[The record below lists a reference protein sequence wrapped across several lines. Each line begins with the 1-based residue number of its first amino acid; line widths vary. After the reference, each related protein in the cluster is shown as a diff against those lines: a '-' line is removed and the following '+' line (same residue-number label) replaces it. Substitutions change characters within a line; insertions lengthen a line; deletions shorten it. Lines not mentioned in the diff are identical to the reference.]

1 MVGKEHGSIQQHT
14 GNFEVKNRT
23 NKMASRK
30 RKTGNESGFDLVI
43 KPIPRTIRAALSQKK
58 DDDTPDGIML
68 NALHDAYGIDTEDR
82 SLYRKFI
89 TELMQNL
96 SRLVTGGKSNRTFE
110 PDFDTFFTLVV
121 RSINSC
127 GEMMVL
133 LEQNGIE
140 YKPKW
145 LDNNDEDEE
154 D

>member
-1 MVGKEHGSIQQHT
+1 
-14 GNFEVKNRT
+14 
-23 NKMASRK
+23 MASRK
-30 RKTGNESGFDLVI
+30 RKTENESEFDLVI
-43 KPIPRTIRAALSQKK
+43 KPIPRTVRAALSQKK

-68 NALHDAYGIDTEDR
+68 NALHDADGIDTEDR
-82 SLYRKFI
+82 LLYRKFV

-127 GEMMVL
+127 GEMMAL

-140 YKPKW
+140 YRPKW

>member
-1 MVGKEHGSIQQHT
+1 
-14 GNFEVKNRT
+14 
-23 NKMASRK
+23 MAARKRK
-30 RKTGNESGFDLVI
+30 RKTENKSEFDFVI
-43 KPIPRTIRAALSQKK
+43 KPIPRTVRAALSQKK

-68 NALHDAYGIDTEDR
+68 NALHDTYGIDTEDR
-82 SLYRKFI
+82 LLYRKFI

-96 SRLVTGGKSNRTFE
+96 SRLVTGGKSNRTFK

-127 GEMMVL
+127 GEMMAL

-140 YKPKW
+140 YRPKW

-154 D
+154 E

>member
-1 MVGKEHGSIQQHT
+1 MVGKEHGFIQQHI

-30 RKTGNESGFDLVI
+30 RKTENESEFDLII
-43 KPIPRTIRAALSQKK
+43 KPIPRTVRAALSQKK

-82 SLYRKFI
+82 PLYRKFV

-96 SRLVTGGKSNRTFE
+96 SRLVTGGKSDRTFE

-127 GEMMVL
+127 GEMMAL

-140 YKPKW
+140 YRPKW
-145 LDNNDEDEE
+145 LDSNDEDEE

>member
-30 RKTGNESGFDLVI
+30 RKTENESEFDLVI
-43 KPIPRTIRAALSQKK
+43 KPIPRTVRAALSQKK

-68 NALHDAYGIDTEDR
+68 NALHDAYGIDTGDR
-82 SLYRKFI
+82 PLYRKFV

-96 SRLVTGGKSNRTFE
+96 SRLVTGGKSDRTFE

-127 GEMMVL
+127 GEMMAL

-140 YKPKW
+140 YRPKW
-145 LDNNDEDEE
+145 LDSNDEDEE

>member
-1 MVGKEHGSIQQHT
+1 
-14 GNFEVKNRT
+14 
-23 NKMASRK
+23 MASRK

-43 KPIPRTIRAALSQKK
+43 KPIPRTVRAALSQNK
-58 DDDTPDGIML
+58 DDNTPDGIML
-68 NALHDAYGIDTEDR
+68 NALHGAYGIVTEDR
-82 SLYRKFI
+82 PLYRKFI

-96 SRLVTGGKSNRTFE
+96 SRLVTGGKNDRTFE

-127 GEMMVL
+127 GEMMAL

-140 YKPKW
+140 YRPKW

>member
-1 MVGKEHGSIQQHT
+1 
-14 GNFEVKNRT
+14 
-23 NKMASRK
+23 MAARK
-30 RKTGNESGFDLVI
+30 RKTENEQEPDLVI
-43 KPIPRTIRAALSQKK
+43 KPIPRAIRAALSQKK

-68 NALHDAYGIDTEDR
+68 NALHDAYGVDTEDR

-96 SRLVTGGKSNRTFE
+96 SRLVTGGKSSRTFE

-127 GEMMVL
+127 GEMMAL

-140 YKPKW
+140 YRPKW
-145 LDNNDEDEE
+145 LDDNDNEDEE
-154 D
+154 E

>member
-1 MVGKEHGSIQQHT
+1 
-14 GNFEVKNRT
+14 
-23 NKMASRK
+23 MASRK
-30 RKTGNESGFDLVI
+30 RKTENESEFDLVI

-68 NALHDAYGIDTEDR
+68 KALHDAYGIDTEDR

-96 SRLVTGGKSNRTFE
+96 SRLVTDGKSNRTFE

-133 LEQNGIE
+133 LEQNGIA

-154 D
+154 H

>member
-1 MVGKEHGSIQQHT
+1 MVGKEHGFIQQHI

-30 RKTGNESGFDLVI
+30 RKTENESEFDLII
-43 KPIPRTIRAALSQKK
+43 KPIPRTVRAALSQKK

-68 NALHDAYGIDTEDR
+68 NALHDTYGIDTEDR
-82 SLYRKFI
+82 PLYRKFI

-127 GEMMVL
+127 GEMMAL

>member
-1 MVGKEHGSIQQHT
+1 
-14 GNFEVKNRT
+14 
-23 NKMASRK
+23 MASRK
-30 RKTGNESGFDLVI
+30 RKTGNESEFDLVI
-43 KPIPRTIRAALSQKK
+43 KPIPRTVRAALSQKK
-58 DDDTPDGIML
+58 DDDTPDGIKL

-82 SLYRKFI
+82 PLYRKFV

-96 SRLVTGGKSNRTFE
+96 SRLVTGGKSDRTFE

-127 GEMMVL
+127 GEMMAL

-140 YKPKW
+140 YRPKW

>member
-1 MVGKEHGSIQQHT
+1 
-14 GNFEVKNRT
+14 
-23 NKMASRK
+23 MASRK
-30 RKTGNESGFDLVI
+30 RKTENESEFDLVI

-58 DDDTPDGIML
+58 DYDTPGGIML

-82 SLYRKFI
+82 PLYRKFV

-96 SRLVTGGKSNRTFE
+96 SRLVTGGKSDRTFE

-127 GEMMVL
+127 GEMMAL

-140 YKPKW
+140 YRPKW

>member
-1 MVGKEHGSIQQHT
+1 
-14 GNFEVKNRT
+14 
-23 NKMASRK
+23 MASRK
-30 RKTGNESGFDLVI
+30 RKTENESEFDLVI

-58 DDDTPDGIML
+58 DDDTPYCIIL
-68 NALHDAYGIDTEDR
+68 NSLHDAYGIDTEVIP
-82 SLYRKFI
+82 LYRKFV

-96 SRLVTGGKSNRTFE
+96 SRLVTGGKSDRTFE

-127 GEMMVL
+127 GEMMAL

-140 YKPKW
+140 YRPKW

>member
-1 MVGKEHGSIQQHT
+1 
-14 GNFEVKNRT
+14 
-23 NKMASRK
+23 
-30 RKTGNESGFDLVI
+30 
-43 KPIPRTIRAALSQKK
+43 
-58 DDDTPDGIML
+58 ML
-68 NALHDAYGIDTEDR
+68 NALHDAYGVDTEDTL
-82 SLYRKFI
+82 LYRKFV

-96 SRLVTGGKSNRTFE
+96 SLLVTGGKNSMVFE
-110 PDFDTFFTLVV
+110 PDFGAFFTLVV

-127 GEMMVL
+127 GEMMAL